1 MGSKLVYVSGLAVLA
16 AMALLSAATHAG
28 AADQTRA
35 SYKAAVE
42 PICQRNTETNERIFA
57 GVRKMVNEGKL
68 KPAARRFSRAAAALR
83 KAISQL
89 RRVPRPEEDRAL
101 LAKWLRK
108 VGKLAKIFALTAK
121 QLRTG
126 QKTKAVHEVGRMT
139 TAAARANAEVIGF
152 EFRYC
157 RLEPSKFL

>member
-1 MGSKLVYVSGLAVLA
+1 MGTRLIYVSGLVVLA
-16 AMALLSAATHAG
+16 AATLLAAATHAG
-28 AADQTRA
+28 TVEQTRE
-35 SYKAAVE
+35 SYRKAVE
-42 PICQRNTETNERIFA
+42 PICQRNVEANERIFA

-83 KAISQL
+83 KAVAQL
-89 RRVPRPEEDRAL
+89 RGVPRPAEDRAL

-108 VGKLAKIFALTAK
+108 VGKLAKIFALTNK
-121 QLRTG
+121 QLRSG
-126 QKTKAVHEVGRMT
+126 QKAKAIHEVGRMT
-139 TAAARANAEVIGF
+139 TAAAQANAVVVAF